1 MTETTQPAELD
12 RWALAV
18 AEALDIDAGVLDV
31 ALVLDLARHAAHG
44 VARPAAPLTTFLVG
58 YALAQRGGD
67 LAELAS
73 TVAGLAAD
81 WQPADT

>member
-12 RWALAV
+12 RWAFAV
-18 AEALDIDAGVLDV
+18 AEALGVDAGVLDV

-67 LAELAS
+67 LSELSS
-73 TVAGLAAD
+73 TVAALAAE

>member
-18 AEALDIDAGVLDV
+18 AENLGIDSGVLDV

-67 LAELAS
+67 LAELSSAI
-73 TVAGLAAD
+73 AALAAE
-81 WQPADT
+81 WQPTDT